1 MKNIIVIPARYG
13 SSRLPGK
20 PLAQIKGH
28 SLLYRVWMLAKNAQ
42 NIDEVFIATDDQR
55 IQKHAQDFGAQV
67 LMTDPNY
74 PTGTDRIYGAIEQ
87 LSQRPEIIINLQGD
101 AVLTPP
107 WVIQSLV
114 DVLINDAS
122 VKMATLATHLSWTQY
137 DDLVKSKATS
147 KSSGT
152 TVTFDKNGDALYFSK
167 NIIPYVRNRNANS
180 LISDLMSPVFK
191 HIGMY
196 GYRYDALKEFVNLPQ
211 SLLEKVESLEQLR
224 MLENGIKIKVAVVD
238 SRGRTMWSVDSP
250 EDVIKVE
257 DIIQRE
263 GELLA
268 L

>member
-1 MKNIIVIPARYG
+1 MKNIIVIPARFG

-20 PLAQIKGH
+20 PLAQINGH

-87 LSQRPEIIINLQGD
+87 LPQRPEIIINLQGD

-114 DVLINDAS
+114 DTLINDSS

-167 NIIPYVRNRNANS
+167 NIIPYVRNRNDN
-180 LISDLMSPVFK
+180 DLMSPVFK

-196 GYRYDALKEFVNLPQ
+196 GYCYDALKEFVNLPQ
-211 SLLEKVESLEQLR
+211 STLEKVESLEQLR
-224 MLENGIKIKVAVVD
+224 MLENGIKIKVVTVD
-238 SRGRTMWSVDSP
+238 TKGRTMWSVDSP

-257 DIIQRE
+257 EIIERE
-263 GELLA
+263 GELLTLLA

>member
-13 SSRLPGK
+13 STRLLGK
-20 PLAQIKGH
+20 PLVQIKGH

-67 LMTDPNY
+67 LMTASDY
-74 PTGTDRIYGAIEQ
+74 PTGTDRVFGAIEQ
-87 LSQRPEIIINLQGD
+87 LPQKPDIIINLQGD

-107 WVIQSLV
+107 WIIQSLV
-114 DVLINDAS
+114 DALVNDS
-122 VKMATLATHLSWTQY
+122 NTKMATLATHLTWVQY

-167 NIIPYVRNRNANS
+167 NVIPFVRNRNEKS
-180 LISDLMSPVFK
+180 LMSPVFK
-191 HIGMY
+191 HVGMY

-211 SLLEKVESLEQLR
+211 SPLEKIESLEQLR
-224 MLENGIKIKVAVVD
+224 MLENGIKIKVVVVD
-238 SRGRTMWSVDSP
+238 AKGHTMWSVDSP
-250 EDVIKVE
+250 QDAEKVGE
-257 DIIQRE
+257 IIERE
-263 GELLA
+263 GELVL

>member
-13 SSRLPGK
+13 STRLPGK
-20 PLAQIKGH
+20 PLAKINGH

-87 LSQRPEIIINLQGD
+87 LEQKPEIIINLQGD

-114 DVLINDAS
+114 DALINDSS

-167 NIIPYVRNRNANS
+167 NIIPYVRSRNDN
-180 LISDLMSPVFK
+180 DLMSLVFK
-191 HIGMY
+191 HVGMY
-196 GYRYDALKEFVNLPQ
+196 GYHYDALKEFVSLPQ
-211 SLLEKVESLEQLR
+211 SPLEKVESLEQLR
-224 MLENGIKIKVAVVD
+224 MLENGIKIKVVIVD
-238 SRGRTMWSVDSP
+238 AKGRTMWSIDSP

-257 DIIQRE
+257 EIIAKE
-263 GELLA
+263 GELVA

>member
-1 MKNIIVIPARYG
+1 MKNIIVIPARFG

-20 PLAQIKGH
+20 PLALINGH

-87 LSQRPEIIINLQGD
+87 LTQKPEIIINLQGD

-114 DVLINDAS
+114 DVLINDSS

-152 TVTFDKNGDALYFSK
+152 TVTFDKNSDALYFSK
-167 NIIPYVRNRNANS
+167 NIIPYVRNRNDN
-180 LISDLMSPVFK
+180 DLMSPVFK
-191 HIGMY
+191 HVGMY
-196 GYRYDALKEFVNLPQ
+196 GYHYDALKEFVSLPQ
-211 SLLEKVESLEQLR
+211 SPLEKVESLEQLR
-224 MLENGIKIKVAVVD
+224 MLENGIKIKVVIVD
-238 SRGRTMWSVDSP
+238 AKGRTMWSVDSP

-257 DIIQRE
+257 GIIAKE
-263 GELLA
+263 GELVA